1 MISFPPF
8 FRRVS
13 SFVPVEEK
21 KERSVRYES
30 LTFCARSAEGVHMD
44 ELSLSL
50 LTGSVEQNPDAPVIE
65 TASSEVV
72 IGTAPESDGTSAVIT
87 PWQTFEADVQARGC
101 GTSLKAYYD
110 IPKKEYLVRIS
121 AGWIPQTEAQ
131 FKRRLK
137 SSGISTRPADGEMLS
152 PADVEIL
159 RIQDHESVSY
169 SGALAGYREGLYAQ
183 NGLSILVTDGPR
195 LIEPMPGDWPVLRA
209 VFDAVLRDP
218 DHDQLAVFY
227 GWLHTAATAL
237 RQGDLMP
244 GQALVLAGPARCGK
258 SLLQNLI
265 TDMLGGRSA
274 KPYSFMTGGTQFNSE
289 LFKAEHLMIEDEAPS
304 TDFRSRRNLGNF
316 FKQLTVNE
324 DQRLHA
330 KGRDALMLKP
340 FWRVSISLNDEP
352 EDLHVLPPIDS
363 SLEDKM
369 ILLRAYRRDL
379 PMPASTVAERKR
391 FGDTL
396 RGELPAFLHW
406 LLTSY
411 SIPEELRFERFGV
424 RHFHH
429 PDLLAMLREISNEA
443 RLMEL
448 INRYL
453 DGPFEG
459 SASDLEATLFA
470 HAPHQTRTLLSFN
483 GAAGAYLAK
492 LAREPNARVR
502 KHRTAEENRWQIWP
516 VNFPMPV
523 ERPVHQQLILLPRNG
538 ANA

>member
-1 MISFPPF
+1 LDAY
-8 FRRVS
+8 
-13 SFVPVEEK
+13 VE
-21 KERSVRYES
+21 RLVRYES
-30 LTFCARSAEGVHMD
+30 ITFCAFAQKEFIVNTVL
-44 ELSLSL
+44 EKP
-50 LTGSVEQNPDAPVIE
+50 TKPVEQDQNSPVI
-65 TASSEVV
+65 TTKSPAADL
-72 IGTAPESDGTSAVIT
+72 GAAPESDSPSAVMN
-87 PWQTFEADVQARGC
+87 PWQILESDIQSRGC
-101 GTSLKAYYD
+101 GTSIKAYYD
-110 IPKKEYLVRIS
+110 IPKKEYLVRNS

-137 SSGISTRPADGEMLS
+137 SSGISMKAQDGEMLS
-152 PADVEIL
+152 PGDVELL

-169 SGALAGYREGLYAQ
+169 SGALAGYREGLYRQ
-183 NGLSILVTDGPR
+183 NGLSILVTEGPR
-195 LIEPMPGDWPVLRA
+195 LIEPAAGVWPVLEA

-218 DHDQLAVFY
+218 HHDQLAIFY

-237 RQGDLMP
+237 RRGDLMP
-244 GQALVLAGPARCGK
+244 GQALVLAGPARSGK
-258 SLLQNLI
+258 SLIQNLI
-265 TDMLGGRSA
+265 TDILGGRSA

-363 SLEDKM
+363 SLEDKL

-379 PMPASTVAERKR
+379 PMPSSTVEERKL

-396 RGELPAFLHW
+396 RRELSAFLHW
-406 LLTSY
+406 LLTDY
-411 SIPEELRFERFGV
+411 SIPEDLRFERFGV

-429 PDLLAMLREISNEA
+429 PELLAMLREISNEA
-443 RLMEL
+443 LLMEL
-448 INRYL
+448 MERYL

-459 SASDLEATLFA
+459 TASELESHLLYY
-470 HAPHQTRTLLSFN
+470 APHQTRTLLSFT
-483 GAAGAYLAK
+483 GAAGAFLAK

-502 KHRTAEENRWQIWP
+502 KCRTAEANRWKIWP
-516 VNFPMPV
+516 SKFPMPR
-523 ERPVHQQLILLPRNG
+523 ELPVSQQLDLIPEHG
-538 ANA
+538 ALR

>member
-1 MISFPPF
+1 
-8 FRRVS
+8 
-13 SFVPVEEK
+13 
-21 KERSVRYES
+21 
-30 LTFCARSAEGVHMD
+30 MD
-44 ELSLSL
+44 ELSSPT
-50 LTGSVEQNPDAPVIE
+50 LTGSVGQDQNVAVIR
-65 TASSEVV
+65 TDSPAVATGATS
-72 IGTAPESDGTSAVIT
+72 ESDGTPAVT
-87 PWQTFEADVQARGC
+87 SPWQTLEADVRARGC
-101 GTSLKAYYD
+101 GTGITAYYD
-110 IPKKEYLVRIS
+110 IPKKEYLVRNS

-137 SSGISTRPADGEMLS
+137 NSGVSTKTRDGEMLS

-169 SGALAGYREGLYAQ
+169 SGALAGYREGLYNQ

-195 LIEPMPGDWPVLRA
+195 LIEPRSGDWPTLLA
-209 VFDAVLRDP
+209 VFKAVLDDP
-218 DHDQLAVFY
+218 HHDQLDIFY

-237 RQGDLMP
+237 RQGQLMP

-258 SLLQNLI
+258 SLIQNLI
-265 TDMLGGRSA
+265 TDILGGRSA

-340 FWRVSISLNDEP
+340 FWRVTISLNDEP

-363 SLEDKM
+363 SLEDKL

-379 PMPASTVAERKR
+379 PMPASTVVERKL

-396 RGELPAFLHW
+396 RRELPAFLHW
-406 LLTSY
+406 LLTAY
-411 SIPEELRFERFGV
+411 SIPDHLQFERFGV

-453 DGPFEG
+453 DAPFEG
-459 SASDLEATLFA
+459 SASDLEATLYA
-470 HAPHQTRTLLSFN
+470 NAPQQTRSLLNFN
-483 GAAGAYLAK
+483 GAAGAFLAK
-492 LAREPNARVR
+492 LAREPGARVR
-502 KHRTAEENRWQIWP
+502 KHRTADENLWKIWP
-516 VNFPMPV
+516 TKFPLPF
-523 ERPVHQQLILLPRNG
+523 ERPVHQQLMLLSNNG
-538 ANA
+538 AAA